1 MCDIQDFH
9 TKFYSRK
16 DKIIQDFF
24 ILKHIN
30 AEKPKRERVTKST
43 SSRKGVA
50 VKYFVKV
57 QGTKKFCVQVCQRAF
72 LHILGVSKDRVQR
85 IARNYVYAGT
95 LPKEN
100 RGGSTVS
107 AIYAKRS
114 ACVREFIEKLS
125 CTEVHYCR
133 GKTKRQYLPCNLS
146 IAKLIKMYNDQV
158 NDESRRVKRSFFRS
172 TFCTYYNICFGTP
185 ATDVCSRCVELAERI
200 KREKCAEAKN
210 KLIIEKR
217 IHMLKSKAFFNKL
230 REESPTMITFSF
242 DCQKNLVNPK
252 VQDQIAYYSRQL
264 YTYNF
269 TVVKG
274 SSHSKLNKENV
285 TIYTWMEHEYRKG
298 SNEIA
303 SAVFHTLSSC
313 DLSAYSKIRL
323 CADGCGGQNRNSTM
337 IAMCMYFL
345 KNIAPHNL
353 KCIEIVFP
361 IRGHSF
367 LPSDRVFGTLE
378 RKLKKM
384 PEITNPQ
391 TYIDLFKEHG
401 AVYQLKACSVKDWK
415 SVAQDYL
422 KGVQSWHFKFSKIK
436 RFFIEKQVNETTI
449 TVRGEENY
457 TVDLGENRSVLKRGK
472 KIGNA
477 HIADIAEGVIINP
490 KKLKDI
496 KTLLTAHFGETWIE
510 DNQLNFFK
518 EFLENAN
525 FENSD
530 VDTMTESNIGNE
542 AANDFCEV
550 HPEEE
555 DGLRI

>member
-1 MCDIQDFH
+1 
-9 TKFYSRK
+9 
-16 DKIIQDFF
+16 
-24 ILKHIN
+24 
-30 AEKPKRERVTKST
+30 
-43 SSRKGVA
+43 
-50 VKYFVKV
+50 
-57 QGTKKFCVQVCQRAF
+57 
-72 LHILGVSKDRVQR
+72 
-85 IARNYVYAGT
+85 
-95 LPKEN
+95 
-100 RGGSTVS
+100 
-107 AIYAKRS
+107 
-114 ACVREFIEKLS
+114 
-125 CTEVHYCR
+125 
-133 GKTKRQYLPCNLS
+133 
-146 IAKLIKMYNDQV
+146 
-158 NDESRRVKRSFFRS
+158 
-172 TFCTYYNICFGTP
+172 
-185 ATDVCSRCVELAERI
+185 
-200 KREKCAEAKN
+200 
-210 KLIIEKR
+210 
-217 IHMLKSKAFFNKL
+217 
-230 REESPTMITFSF
+230 
-242 DCQKNLVNPK
+242 
-252 VQDQIAYYSRQL
+252 
-264 YTYNF
+264 
-269 TVVKG
+269 
-274 SSHSKLNKENV
+274 
-285 TIYTWMEHEYRKG
+285 MEHEYRKG

>member
-85 IARNYVYAGT
+85 ISRNYVYAGT

-133 GKTKRQYLPCNLS
+133 GKT
-146 IAKLIKMYNDQV
+146 
-158 NDESRRVKRSFFRS
+158 
-172 TFCTYYNICFGTP
+172 
-185 ATDVCSRCVELAERI
+185 
-200 KREKCAEAKN
+200 
-210 KLIIEKR
+210 
-217 IHMLKSKAFFNKL
+217 
-230 REESPTMITFSF
+230 
-242 DCQKNLVNPK
+242 
-252 VQDQIAYYSRQL
+252 
-264 YTYNF
+264 
-269 TVVKG
+269 
-274 SSHSKLNKENV
+274 
-285 TIYTWMEHEYRKG
+285 
-298 SNEIA
+298 

-367 LPSDRVFGTLE
+367 LPSDRVFGTIE

-436 RFFIEKQVNETTI
+436 RFFIEKQVNETTL

-525 FENSD
+525 FENRD

>member
-1 MCDIQDFH
+1 MEEPIVVEPCRCVIF
-9 TKFYSRK
+9 
-16 DKIIQDFF
+16 KIF
-24 ILKHIN
+24 IPSFIHHIN

-158 NDESRRVKRSFFRS
+158 TDESLRVKRSFFRS
-172 TFCTYYNICFGTP
+172 IFCTYYNIGFGTP

-367 LPSDRVFGTLE
+367 LPSDRISTYT
-378 RKLKKM
+378 RKRNL
-384 PEITNPQ
+384 
-391 TYIDLFKEHG
+391 G
-401 AVYQLKACSVKDWK
+401 AVADDGEVTDEDS
-415 SVAQDYL
+415 
-422 KGVQSWHFKFSKIK
+422 
-436 RFFIEKQVNETTI
+436 
-449 TVRGEENY
+449 GEEDNVVINNLLGAQLR
-457 TVDLGENRSVLKRGK
+457 TLAEVVLPNIEDISDFDSEDDLPLSRFVERQQVSR
-472 KIGNA
+472 
-477 HIADIAEGVIINP
+477 P
-490 KKLKDI
+490 KMKQTEELAWI
-496 KTLLTAHFGETWIE
+496 KTDITPNMPSWTPPYGPKQEISPVE
-510 DNQLNFFK
+510 SFFQ
-518 EFLENAN
+518 F
-525 FENSD
+525 FDDD
-530 VDTMTESNIGNE
+530 VISMLVT
-542 AANDFCEV
+542 
-550 HPEEE
+550 P
-555 DGLRI
+555 LRQN